1 MSTTSQSENSMDKSK
16 KKKEM
21 KHSKYYYDFTRNTE
35 EARQVI
41 EDIKSNPIPNYYI
54 GNTYGYEARKVVED
68 WDLSFNIGTA
78 VTYLLRSSFKHDSP
92 FEDIQKAINHLNFE
106 LDKLNNNEQ

>member
-54 GNTYGYEARKVVED
+54 GNTYGYEARKVIED
-68 WDLSFNIGTA
+68 WDLSYNVGVA
-78 VTYLLRSSFKHDSP
+78 VSYLLRCNYKHDSP